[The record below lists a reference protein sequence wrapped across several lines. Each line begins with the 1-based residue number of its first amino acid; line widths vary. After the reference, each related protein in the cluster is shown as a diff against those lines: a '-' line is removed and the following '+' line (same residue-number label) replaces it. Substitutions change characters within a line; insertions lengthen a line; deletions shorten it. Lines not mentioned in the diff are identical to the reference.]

1 MEDELLLSIYHRLF
15 PSASAKPRGHF
26 QHSDAMVALVHLYAV
41 LRGRSD
47 LWASDKKNWPLWAR
61 RLKFPSY
68 SQLMRRIP
76 TPQVTQL
83 IEQLNRELRG
93 NLPDSRGKLCDG
105 KPLVVGGFSKDPDA
119 RRGKVPAGFAKG
131 YKLHVIFDEQSAA
144 IDAFE
149 VTALDGG
156 EPTAACRLV
165 ATLDLRGAVVRGDS
179 NYDSNLLFAAVA
191 NAGGRLIAPRK
202 KPHTSLGHHPQ
213 HPDRVRS
220 IRHLELGDLVLED
233 HERHRIRIE
242 QGLAHLTNLPFALAP
257 LPNFVRRLH
266 RVRRWIA
273 AKVLLY
279 HAYLNLRREKAAAA

>member
-15 PSASAKPRGHF
+15 PSPSSKLRARCDY
-26 QHSDAMVALVHLYAV
+26 SDATIALIYLHAA
-41 LRGRSD
+41 LRGRSP
-47 LWASDKKNWPLWAR
+47 LWASDKRNWPLWAR
-61 RLKFPSY
+61 RLNFPSY
-68 SQLMRRIP
+68 SQLMRRIS

-83 IEQLNRELRG
+83 IEQLNQEFRDQLPRG
-93 NLPDSRGKLCDG
+93 RSKLCDG

-131 YKLHVIFDEQSAA
+131 YKLHAIFDEDSAA
-144 IDAFE
+144 IEAFE

-156 EPTAACRLV
+156 EPTVACRLV
-165 ATLDLRGAVVRGDS
+165 ATLDLQGAVVRGDS
-179 NYDSNLLFAAVA
+179 NYDSNPLFAAVA
-191 NAGGRLIAPRK
+191 KAGGRLIAPRK

-213 HPDRVRS
+213 HPDRIRS

-233 HERHRIRIE
+233 HERHRIRVE

-266 RVRRWIA
+266 RVQRWIA
-273 AKVLLY
+273 AKILLY
-279 HAYLNLRREKAAAA
+279 HAYLNLRQEKAAAA